1 MWCEG
6 FGSLFLN
13 LFVRA
18 LNPKNSPPKGPSGTL
33 HLSFR
38 KDDRVITV
46 SGLDSSGF
54 SMAPSCLEVFSRL
67 RLSRP
72 EGVRDRENG
81 QEGSPCRLLT
91 LLPCLNPD
99 IPEESDRTA
108 VSPVLPCPEPSSSC
122 ALSESLAV
130 LERERT
136 QPRAD
141 GQKKRSGG
149 QEALERRLLEDL
161 FLAESEDEV
170 FSGLSSALTKGAGLI
185 FMEPVPDRTARGFR
199 SRRLAGDAAPPRR
212 SLVTESYRQRAP
224 QLLKASD
231 PSSTAFVESLRF
243 DVFPSVVS
251 LAAWPILQTG
261 EDPLAI
267 LLLGGPGSRTF
278 EDPALRDLL
287 RNISQWGATAL
298 ERIRKRSE
306 LEALCVRD
314 PLTGLLNRHG
324 FSVAFASF
332 SGSLRR
338 RGFKGVLGA
347 LDLDDF
353 KPVNDS
359 WGHPAGDV
367 VLREVSSRL
376 RKALRESD
384 LLGRLGGDEFVFVA
398 EASNKAA
405 LNSLMGRIARVFE
418 RPFPLPQGQ
427 QVTLSLSAGLLCFS
441 PESSDLDGLLREADA
456 ALYDAK
462 RRKGERETFYV
473 LCHELSG
480 VGR

>member
-1 MWCEG
+1 MG
-6 FGSLFLN
+6 
-13 LFVRA
+13 
-18 LNPKNSPPKGPSGTL
+18 PP
-33 HLSFR
+33 
-38 KDDRVITV
+38 
-46 SGLDSSGF
+46 
-54 SMAPSCLEVFSRL
+54 CLEVLSRL
-67 RLSRP
+67 LFSRP
-72 EGVRDRENG
+72 ESFQDGKKGE
-81 QEGSPCRLLT
+81 EGASCRLLT
-91 LLPCLNPD
+91 ILPCLTSE
-99 IPEESDRTA
+99 ISESDKTEL
-108 VSPVLPCPEPSSSC
+108 SPPFPCPE
-122 ALSESLAV
+122 LSGPCLLQGSAEVRDIDREQARV
-130 LERERT
+130 ACVERRDNGLVGHD
-136 QPRAD
+136 R
-141 GQKKRSGG
+141 
-149 QEALERRLLEDL
+149 LERRLLEDL
-161 FLAESEDEV
+161 FLVETEDEV
-170 FSGLSSALTKGAGLI
+170 FSLLSSVLTQGAGLI
-185 FMEPVPDRTARGFR
+185 FVEPVSDRTARGFR
-199 SRRLAGDAAPPRR
+199 SRRLAGTPSPPRR
-212 SLVTESYRQRAP
+212 SLVTESFRQRAP

-231 PSSTAFVESLRF
+231 PSFTSFVESLRF
-243 DVFPSVVS
+243 DVFSSVAS

-267 LLLGGPGSRTF
+267 LLLGGQWTRTF

-287 RNISQWGATAL
+287 RNISNWGATAL
-298 ERIRKRSE
+298 ARIRKRSE

-338 RGFKGVLGA
+338 RGFKGVLGT

-353 KPVNDS
+353 KPVNDT
-359 WGHPAGDV
+359 WGHPAGDA
-367 VLREVSSRL
+367 VLREVSLRL

-398 EASNKAA
+398 EASHKAA

-418 RPFPLPQGQ
+418 RPFLLPQGQ

-441 PESSDLDGLLREADA
+441 PESSDLDRLLREADA

-480 VGR
+480 AGT

>member
-1 MWCEG
+1 MTT
-6 FGSLFLN
+6 
-13 LFVRA
+13 A
-18 LNPKNSPPKGPSGTL
+18 
-33 HLSFR
+33 
-38 KDDRVITV
+38 

-54 SMAPSCLEVFSRL
+54 SMAPSCHEA
-67 RLSRP
+67 LSRP
-72 EGVRDRENG
+72 EGFREGENG
-81 QEGSPCRLLT
+81 EEGSPCRLLT

-99 IPEESDRTA
+99 TPESDRTE
-108 VSPVLPCPEPSSSC
+108 VYPVLPCPKHSAPC
-122 ALSESLAV
+122 ALTESLAV
-130 LERERT
+130 PERGRKQSGAEERETR
-136 QPRAD
+136 P
-141 GQKKRSGG
+141 GG
-149 QEALERRLLEDL
+149 HEVLERRLLEDL
-161 FLAESEDEV
+161 FLAETEDEV
-170 FSGLSSALTKGAGLI
+170 FSGLSSALTKRTDLI
-185 FMEPVPDRTARGFR
+185 FMEPVSDRTARGYR
-199 SRRLAGDAAPPRR
+199 SRRLAGDPSHPRR
-212 SLVTESYRQRAP
+212 SLVTESYRQAAP

-231 PSSTAFVESLRF
+231 PSSIAFVESLRF

-251 LAAWPILQTG
+251 LCAWPILQAG

-267 LLLGGPGSRTF
+267 LLLGGQGARTF
-278 EDPALRDLL
+278 EDPSLRDLL
-287 RNISQWGATAL
+287 RIISQWGSIAL
-298 ERIRKRSE
+298 ARIRKKSE

-324 FSVAFASF
+324 FSVAFSSF

-338 RGFKGVLGA
+338 RGFRGVLGA

-353 KPVNDS
+353 KPINDT
-359 WGHPAGDV
+359 WGHPAGDA

-398 EASNKAA
+398 EASSKAA

-418 RPFPLPQGQ
+418 RPFLLPQGQ

-441 PESSDLDGLLREADA
+441 PGSSDLDGLLREADA

-473 LCHELSG
+473 LCHEHSG
-480 VGR
+480 VGT